1 MSIRVIIVEDQ
12 RIVRELLCAM
22 LAGEPDTSV
31 VGQARTGSEALEL
44 ADRLQPDVVLLDISL
59 PDIDGIAVMQNLR
72 SRHPATRVIALSI
85 HDEQGYV
92 EGMLDAGASGYVL
105 KSATVEELRHAI
117 RAVAQGETYLSP
129 ELRRAAPT
137 ADSLPVREVVR
148 ALGRRERQVL
158 SLLAE
163 GRHSAEIAA
172 ALGISVST
180 VDVHRRNIMRK
191 LDLHTI
197 AELTKFA
204 VRKGL
209 TSL

>member
-31 VGQARTGSEALEL
+31 VGQARTGGEALEL
-44 ADRLQPDVVLLDISL
+44 ADRLQPDVVLLDIGL

-137 ADSLPVREVVR
+137 ADTLPVREVVS

>member
-1 MSIRVIIVEDQ
+1 MSIRVVIVEDQ
-12 RIVRELLCAM
+12 RILRELLCAM
-22 LAGEPDTSV
+22 LAGEPQTDV
-31 VGQARTGSEALEL
+31 VGQAHTGAEALEL
-44 ADRLQPDVVLLDISL
+44 ADRLEPDVVLLDISL
-59 PDIDGIAVMQNLR
+59 PDFDGIAVMQSLR

-85 HDEQGYV
+85 HDEPRYVQG
-92 EGMLDAGASGYVL
+92 MIDAGASGYVV
-105 KSATVEELRHAI
+105 KSATMDELRQAI
-117 RAVAQGETYLSP
+117 RAVLRGETYLSAALRQPAP
-129 ELRRAAPT
+129 EAGTLQEPQT
-137 ADSLPVREVVR
+137 IS

-163 GRHSAEIAA
+163 GKHSAEIAA
-172 ALGISVST
+172 ELAISVGT

>member
-1 MSIRVIIVEDQ
+1 MSVRVIIVEDQ
-12 RIVRELLCAM
+12 RIVRELLSAM
-22 LAGEPDTSV
+22 LAGEPDTAV
-31 VGQARTGSEALEL
+31 VGQARTGGEAIEL
-44 ADRLQPDVVLLDISL
+44 AERLQPDVVLLDITL
-59 PDIDGIAVMQNLR
+59 PDIDGIAVMQSLR
-72 SRHPATRVIALSI
+72 SRHPAMRVIALSI
-85 HDEQGYV
+85 HDERSYV
-92 EGMLDAGASGYVL
+92 EGMIDAGASGYVL
-105 KSATVEELRHAI
+105 KSATVDELRHAI
-117 RAVAQGETYLSP
+117 RAVAQGETYLSA
-129 ELRRAAPT
+129 ELRRAPPT
-137 ADSLPVREVVR
+137 ADNLPGRKVVS

-172 ALGISVST
+172 ELGISVST

-209 TSL
+209 SSL

>member
-1 MSIRVIIVEDQ
+1 V
-12 RIVRELLCAM
+12 
-22 LAGEPDTSV
+22 
-31 VGQARTGSEALEL
+31 
-44 ADRLQPDVVLLDISL
+44 DRLQPDVVLLDISL
-59 PDIDGIAVMQNLR
+59 PDIDGIAVMQSLR

-85 HDEQGYV
+85 HDEPRYV
-92 EGMLDAGASGYVL
+92 EGMIDAGASGYVL
-105 KSATVEELRHAI
+105 KSATVDELRQAI
-117 RAVAQGETYLSP
+117 RAVARGETYLSP
-129 ELRRAAPT
+129 ELRRPAPAAK
-137 ADSLPVREVVR
+137 AVRARRAVS

>member
-1 MSIRVIIVEDQ
+1 MIRVVIVEDQ
-12 RIVRELLCAM
+12 RIVRELLSAM
-22 LAGEPDTSV
+22 LAGEPDTAV
-31 VGQARTGSEALEL
+31 VGQATTGAEALEL

-59 PDIDGIAVMQNLR
+59 PDIDGIAVMQSLR
-72 SRHPATRVIALSI
+72 SRHPAMRVIALSI
-85 HDEQGYV
+85 HDEQRYV
-92 EGMLDAGASGYVL
+92 DGMLDAGASGYVL
-105 KSATVEELRHAI
+105 KSATVDELRQAI
-117 RAVAQGETYLSP
+117 RAVAQGEMYLSS
-129 ELRRAAPT
+129 ELRRPAA
-137 ADSLPVREVVR
+137 AQGARRARQAVS

-158 SLLAE
+158 TLLAE
-163 GRHSAEIAA
+163 GKHSAQIAHE
-172 ALGISVST
+172 LGISVGT

>member
-1 MSIRVIIVEDQ
+1 MIRVVIVEDQ
-12 RIVRELLCAM
+12 RIVRELLSAM
-22 LAGEPDTSV
+22 LAGEPRTAV
-31 VGQARTGSEALEL
+31 VGQATTGAEALEL

-59 PDIDGIAVMQNLR
+59 PDIDGIAVMQSLR
-72 SRHPATRVIALSI
+72 SRHPAMRVIALSI
-85 HDEQGYV
+85 HDEQRYV
-92 EGMLDAGASGYVL
+92 DGMLDAGASGYVL
-105 KSATVEELRHAI
+105 KSATVDELRQAI
-117 RAVAQGETYLSP
+117 RAVAQGEMYLSS
-129 ELRRAAPT
+129 ELRRPAA
-137 ADSLPVREVVR
+137 AQGARRARQAVS

-158 SLLAE
+158 TLLAE
-163 GRHSAEIAA
+163 GKHSPQIAHE
-172 ALGISVST
+172 LGISVGT

>member
-1 MSIRVIIVEDQ
+1 MIRVVIVEDQ
-12 RIVRELLCAM
+12 RIVRELLSAM
-22 LAGEPDTSV
+22 LAGEPRTAV
-31 VGQARTGSEALEL
+31 VGQATTGAEALEL

-59 PDIDGIAVMQNLR
+59 PDIDGIAVMQSLR
-72 SRHPATRVIALSI
+72 SRHPAMRVIALSI
-85 HDEQGYV
+85 HDEQRYV
-92 EGMLDAGASGYVL
+92 DAMLDAGASGYVL
-105 KSATVEELRHAI
+105 KSATVDELRQAI
-117 RAVAQGETYLSP
+117 RAVAQGEMYLSS
-129 ELRRAAPT
+129 ELRRPAA
-137 ADSLPVREVVR
+137 AQGARRARQAVS

-158 SLLAE
+158 TLLAE
-163 GRHSAEIAA
+163 GKHSAQIAHE
-172 ALGISVST
+172 LGISVGT

>member
-1 MSIRVIIVEDQ
+1 MSTRVVIVEDQ
-12 RIVRELLCAM
+12 RILRELLCAM
-22 LAGEPDTSV
+22 LAGEPQTDV
-31 VGQARTGSEALEL
+31 VGQAHTGAEALEL
-44 ADRLQPDVVLLDISL
+44 ADRLEPDVVLLDISL
-59 PDIDGIAVMQNLR
+59 PDFDGIAVMQSLR

-85 HDEQGYV
+85 HDEPRYVQG
-92 EGMLDAGASGYVL
+92 MIDAGASGYVV
-105 KSATVEELRHAI
+105 KSATMDELRQAI
-117 RAVAQGETYLSP
+117 RAVLRGETYLSAALRQPAP
-129 ELRRAAPT
+129 EAGTLQEPQPI
-137 ADSLPVREVVR
+137 S

-163 GRHSAEIAA
+163 GKHSAEIAA
-172 ALGISVST
+172 ELAISVGT

-191 LDLHTI
+191 LNLHTI

>member
-1 MSIRVIIVEDQ
+1 MGIRIVIVEDQ
-12 RIVRELLCAM
+12 RIVRELLSAM
-22 LAGEPDTSV
+22 LGGEPDIAV
-31 VGQARTGSEALEL
+31 VGQASTGAEGLEL
-44 ADRLQPDVVLLDISL
+44 AGRLQPDVVLLDIGL
-59 PDIDGIAVMQNLR
+59 PDIDGIAVMQGLR

-85 HDEQGYV
+85 HDEPRYV
-92 EGMLDAGASGYVL
+92 EGMIGAGASGYML
-105 KSATVEELRHAI
+105 KSATVDELRQAI
-117 RAVAQGETYLSP
+117 RTVARGDTYLSP
-129 ELRRAAPT
+129 GLRSAASAPDTRARQAV
-137 ADSLPVREVVR
+137 S

-163 GRHSAEIAA
+163 GKHSAEIAGE
-172 ALGISVST
+172 LGISVGT

-191 LDLHTI
+191 LNLHTI

>member
-31 VGQARTGSEALEL
+31 VGQARTGGEALEL

-137 ADSLPVREVVR
+137 ADTLPVREVVS

>member
-1 MSIRVIIVEDQ
+1 MIRVVIVEDQ
-12 RIVRELLCAM
+12 RIVRELLSAM
-22 LAGEPDTSV
+22 LAGEPRTAV
-31 VGQARTGSEALEL
+31 VGQATTGAEALEL

-59 PDIDGIAVMQNLR
+59 PDIDGIAVMQSLR
-72 SRHPATRVIALSI
+72 SRHPAMRVIALSI
-85 HDEQGYV
+85 HDEQRYV
-92 EGMLDAGASGYVL
+92 DGMLDAGASGYVL
-105 KSATVEELRHAI
+105 KSATVDELRQAI
-117 RAVAQGETYLSP
+117 RAVAQGEMYLSS
-129 ELRRAAPT
+129 ELRRPAA
-137 ADSLPVREVVR
+137 AQGARRARQAVS

-158 SLLAE
+158 TLLAE
-163 GRHSAEIAA
+163 GKHSAQIAHE
-172 ALGISVST
+172 LGISVGT

>member
-1 MSIRVIIVEDQ
+1 MSVRVVIVEDQ
-12 RIVRELLCAM
+12 RIVRELLSAM
-22 LAGEPDTSV
+22 LAGQPDTAV
-31 VGQARTGSEALEL
+31 VGQASTGAEALEL
-44 ADRLQPDVVLLDISL
+44 VDRLQPDVVLLDIGL
-59 PDIDGIAVMQNLR
+59 PDIDGIAVMQSLR
-72 SRHPATRVIALSI
+72 SRHPAMRVIALSI
-85 HDEQGYV
+85 HDEPRYV
-92 EGMLDAGASGYVL
+92 EGMIDAGASGYVL
-105 KSATVEELRHAI
+105 KSATVDELRQAI

-129 ELRRAAPT
+129 ELRHPAPAAKAVRARRAV
-137 ADSLPVREVVR
+137 S

-172 ALGISVST
+172 QLGISVAT

>member
-1 MSIRVIIVEDQ
+1 
-12 RIVRELLCAM
+12 
-22 LAGEPDTSV
+22 
-31 VGQARTGSEALEL
+31 
-44 ADRLQPDVVLLDISL
+44 
-59 PDIDGIAVMQNLR
+59 MQNLR

-85 HDEQGYV
+85 HDEPGYV

-105 KSATVEELRHAI
+105 KSATVEELRHAV

-137 ADSLPVREVVR
+137 AETLPVREMVS